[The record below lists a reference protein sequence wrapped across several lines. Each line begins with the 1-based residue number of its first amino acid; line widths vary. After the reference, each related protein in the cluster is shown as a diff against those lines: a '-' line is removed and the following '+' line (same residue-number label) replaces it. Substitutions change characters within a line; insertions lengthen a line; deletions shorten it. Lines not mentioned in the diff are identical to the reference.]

1 MSERLARVTEN
12 VKETVSLLIERKIKD
27 PRIELVTITGVDI
40 SGDLRHC
47 KVFFSTLGG
56 KAEHD
61 RALEGL
67 ESASGYVR
75 RELGKRLR
83 MKYTPGVRFYF
94 DESVEQG
101 ERIDK
106 IITRLKAEEREE

>member
-1 MSERLARVTEN
+1 MSERLAKVTEN

-27 PRIELVTITGVDI
+27 PRIEFVTITGVDI
-40 SGDLRHC
+40 SADLRHC

-56 KAEHD
+56 KKEHD

-67 ESASGYVR
+67 ESASGYIR
-75 RELGKRLR
+75 GELGKRLR
-83 MKYTPGVRFYF
+83 MKYTPKVRFYF

-106 IITRLKAEEREE
+106 IINRLKTEEKEE